1 MIVENEITLAE
12 AIERARNRG
21 VISGG
26 SFEWFRKQAAKSG
39 RVHIAEGTVI
49 AFKRGRRWMVAEPQ
63 LEEAIVRAEGHK
75 NAKNESERQAG
86 EDYVARILNPK
97 GARTSWGGYRV
108 HGDFHFVWSDYE
120 RMRQR
125 SDGGWTCN
133 RCWKAAGTEHKK
145 PECHTCSDWNGCGT
159 DCTLS
164 RIYCA
169 DCGTSMGA

>member
-125 SDGGWTCN
+125 SDGMDLQSVLEGS
-133 RCWKAAGTEHKK
+133 RHRAQKAGMSYVQRLERVRDGLH
-145 PECHTCSDWNGCGT
+145 P
-159 DCTLS
+159 
-164 RIYCA
+164 
-169 DCGTSMGA
+169 